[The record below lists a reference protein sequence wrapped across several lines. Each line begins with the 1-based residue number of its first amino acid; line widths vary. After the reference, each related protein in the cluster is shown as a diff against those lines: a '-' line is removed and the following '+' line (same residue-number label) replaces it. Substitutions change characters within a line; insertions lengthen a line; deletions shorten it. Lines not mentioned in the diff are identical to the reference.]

1 MKKLLLVF
9 AMMPFLFTSCVGKK
23 KLADLES
30 QLSELQASSTSS
42 LSKAKADLSDCQSLT
57 ASLQGELKKQRQDFF
72 LAHRMEAYQRVIL
85 YMERIHPSSIVLRM
99 NQPNMN
105 ALVLQTLVLKAI
117 REEYDHNVAQQ
128 MFISSNAWNLLK
140 NAKEETVKLI
150 NVAASQLGAEAS
162 ANDLATAVIT
172 LSAEINPLPSEIAI
186 NALKA
191 EFQQLF

>member
-1 MKKLLLVF
+1 M
-9 AMMPFLFTSCVGKK
+9 
-23 KLADLES
+23 
-30 QLSELQASSTSS
+30 
-42 LSKAKADLSDCQSLT
+42 
-57 ASLQGELKKQRQDFF
+57 LQGELKKQRQDFF

-85 YMERIHPSSIVLRM
+85 YMERINPSSIVLRM

-105 ALVLQTLVLKAI
+105 ALVLQTMVLKAI

-150 NVAASQLGAEAS
+150 NVAASQLGSEAS

>member
-1 MKKLLLVF
+1 MNNIYALVIVAVVFAIAFVIIVQHFLKKLNF
-9 AMMPFLFTSCVGKK
+9 N
-23 KLADLES
+23 ES
-30 QLSELQASSTSS
+30 LM
-42 LSKAKADLSDCQSLT
+42 
-57 ASLQGELKKQRQDFF
+57 LQGELKKQRQDFF

-105 ALVLQTLVLKAI
+105 ALVLQTMVLKAI
-117 REEYDHNVAQQ
+117 RDEYDHNVAQQ

-150 NVAASQLGAEAS
+150 NVAASQLGSEAS

-186 NALKA
+186 NVLKA

>member
-1 MKKLLLVF
+1 MRTRSVVPLKKKYICQKELPMNDIFALVIVAVVFAIALVVIVQHFLKKLNF
-9 AMMPFLFTSCVGKK
+9 N
-23 KLADLES
+23 ES
-30 QLSELQASSTSS
+30 LM
-42 LSKAKADLSDCQSLT
+42 
-57 ASLQGELKKQRQDFF
+57 LQGELKKQRQDFF

-85 YMERIHPSSIVLRM
+85 YMERIHPSALVMRM

-117 REEYDHNVAQQ
+117 RDEYDHNVAQQ
-128 MFISSNAWNLLK
+128 MFISSNSWNMLK

-150 NVAASQLGAEAS
+150 NVAASHLGNEAS

-186 NALKA
+186 DALKA

>member
-1 MKKLLLVF
+1 MNNIYALVIVAVVFAIAFVIIVQHFLKKLNF
-9 AMMPFLFTSCVGKK
+9 N
-23 KLADLES
+23 ES
-30 QLSELQASSTSS
+30 LM
-42 LSKAKADLSDCQSLT
+42 
-57 ASLQGELKKQRQDFF
+57 LQGELKKQRQDFF

-117 REEYDHNVAQQ
+117 RDEYDHNVAQQ

-150 NVAASQLGAEAS
+150 NVAASQLGSEAS

>member
-1 MKKLLLVF
+1 
-9 AMMPFLFTSCVGKK
+9 
-23 KLADLES
+23 
-30 QLSELQASSTSS
+30 
-42 LSKAKADLSDCQSLT
+42 
-57 ASLQGELKKQRQDFF
+57 
-72 LAHRMEAYQRVIL
+72 MEAYQRVIL
-85 YMERIHPSSIVLRM
+85 YMERINPSSIVLRM

-105 ALVLQTLVLKAI
+105 ALVLQTMVLKAI

-150 NVAASQLGAEAS
+150 NVAASQLGSEAS

>member
-1 MKKLLLVF
+1 M
-9 AMMPFLFTSCVGKK
+9 
-23 KLADLES
+23 
-30 QLSELQASSTSS
+30 
-42 LSKAKADLSDCQSLT
+42 
-57 ASLQGELKKQRQDFF
+57 LQGELKKQRQDFF

-85 YMERIHPSSIVLRM
+85 YMERINPSSIVLRM

-105 ALVLQTLVLKAI
+105 ALVLQTLVLKSI

-128 MFISSNAWNLLK
+128 MFISSNAWNIFK

-150 NVAASQLGAEAS
+150 NVAASQLGSEAS

>member
-1 MKKLLLVF
+1 MNNIYALVIVAVVFAIAFVIIVQHFLKKLNF
-9 AMMPFLFTSCVGKK
+9 N
-23 KLADLES
+23 ES
-30 QLSELQASSTSS
+30 LM
-42 LSKAKADLSDCQSLT
+42 
-57 ASLQGELKKQRQDFF
+57 LQGELKKQRQDFF

-105 ALVLQTLVLKAI
+105 ALVLQTMVLKAI
-117 REEYDHNVAQQ
+117 RDEYDHNVAQQ

-150 NVAASQLGAEAS
+150 NVAASQLGSEAS

>member
-1 MKKLLLVF
+1 MNNIYALVIVAVVFAIALVIIVQQFLKKLNF
-9 AMMPFLFTSCVGKK
+9 N
-23 KLADLES
+23 ES
-30 QLSELQASSTSS
+30 LM
-42 LSKAKADLSDCQSLT
+42 
-57 ASLQGELKKQRQDFF
+57 LQGELKKQRQDFF

-105 ALVLQTLVLKAI
+105 ALVLQTMVLKAI
-117 REEYDHNVAQQ
+117 RDEYDHHVAQQ

-150 NVAASQLGAEAS
+150 NVAASQLGSEAS

>member
-1 MKKLLLVF
+1 MNNIYALVIVAVVFAIALVIIVQQFLKKLNF
-9 AMMPFLFTSCVGKK
+9 N
-23 KLADLES
+23 ES
-30 QLSELQASSTSS
+30 LM
-42 LSKAKADLSDCQSLT
+42 
-57 ASLQGELKKQRQDFF
+57 LQGELKKQRQDFF

-105 ALVLQTLVLKAI
+105 ALVLQTMVLKAI
-117 REEYDHNVAQQ
+117 RDEYDHNVAQQ

-150 NVAASQLGAEAS
+150 NVAASQLGSEAS

>member
-1 MKKLLLVF
+1 MNNIYALVIVAVVFAIAFVIIVQHFLKKLNF
-9 AMMPFLFTSCVGKK
+9 N
-23 KLADLES
+23 ES
-30 QLSELQASSTSS
+30 LM
-42 LSKAKADLSDCQSLT
+42 
-57 ASLQGELKKQRQDFF
+57 LQGELKKQRQDFF

-105 ALVLQTLVLKAI
+105 ALVLQTMVLKAI
-117 REEYDHNVAQQ
+117 RDEYDHNVAQQ

-150 NVAASQLGAEAS
+150 NVAASQLGSEAS
-162 ANDLATAVIT
+162 ANDLASAVIT